1 MATVAKGSQVKVHYQ
16 GTLSDGSVFD
26 SSYESDP
33 LEFTVGEG
41 HIIPGFERSVEGMAV
56 DEEKTFTLT
65 PDDAYGQK
73 RDDLI
78 FSFPKEKLPE
88 DINPEPG
95 QQLQMTDEKNRPFA
109 VTVTKV
115 DADQITLDANP
126 PLAGKD
132 LTFSIKLVDIVN

>member
-132 LTFSIKLVDIVN
+132 LTFRIKLVDIVN

>member
-26 SSYESDP
+26 SSYEGDP

-132 LTFSIKLVDIVN
+132 LTFRIKLVDIVN